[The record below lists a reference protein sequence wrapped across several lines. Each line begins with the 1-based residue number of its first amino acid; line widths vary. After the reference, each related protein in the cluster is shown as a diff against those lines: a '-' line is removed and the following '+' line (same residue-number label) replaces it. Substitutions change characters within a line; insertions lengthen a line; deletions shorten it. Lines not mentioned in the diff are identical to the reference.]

1 MRTIKS
7 KCFYI
12 KKNNTKTK
20 NEITKKFEF
29 YFPYT
34 ESKFLNILK
43 PCNAQ

>member
-7 KCFYI
+7 KRFYI
-12 KKNNTKTK
+12 KNNTKTK

-29 YFPYT
+29 CFPYT
-34 ESKFLNILK
+34 KSKFLNILK